1 MATDGA
7 GLLNFRDLG
16 GTPTASGRL
25 IQPGR
30 LWRSEMLTFLSPDDM
45 ETLIAGGLSDV
56 IDLRTDYEVAGSPSP
71 LRARPGVAYHH
82 FNYFPA
88 VDEGATLA
96 ESADWDFESHDV
108 GTATTDDAA
117 NSFLMMLA
125 LRPDSVLA
133 ALRVIANARGAALVH
148 CAVGRDRTGLTV
160 ALCLTLMG
168 VPDDLIARDYELTAD
183 VMDTVIE
190 RQWSDPTYADQVGD
204 RSLFDIRPRAASML
218 RLLAYLRDVH
228 GGALPLLRSLGWTDS
243 DQAALEAHLL
253 GR

>member
-1 MATDGA
+1 MSSTCA
-7 GLLNFRDLG
+7 
-16 GTPTASGRL
+16 PTTRWRGRRRRC
-25 IQPGR
+25 GR
-30 LWRSEMLTFLSPDDM
+30 VR
-45 ETLIAGGLSDV
+45 
-56 IDLRTDYEVAGSPSP
+56 
-71 LRARPGVAYHH
+71 VAYHH

-133 ALRVIANARGAALVH
+133 ALRVIANARWRRALARCWPRPHGADGG
-148 CAVGRDRTGLTV
+148 AVPHLE
-160 ALCLTLMG
+160 

-190 RQWSDPTYADQVGD
+190 RQWSDPTYADQVGTAPCSTSGRGPPD
-204 RSLFDIRPRAASML
+204 AAAARLPARRPRRCAAPAAL
-218 RLLAYLRDVH
+218 ARLD
-228 GGALPLLRSLGWTDS
+228 GP
-243 DQAALEAHLL
+243 DQAAPEAHLL